1 MSLLLFRL
9 LKLYKLFQQPQLMQL
24 VMPRTLSVKKSLL
37 LDIGFVDLFNI
48 IFFCN
53 LIFVF
58 QAAEKATEVGTATVH
73 SAQEAVHSAQEAI
86 QR

>member
-1 MSLLLFRL
+1 
-9 LKLYKLFQQPQLMQL
+9 MQL